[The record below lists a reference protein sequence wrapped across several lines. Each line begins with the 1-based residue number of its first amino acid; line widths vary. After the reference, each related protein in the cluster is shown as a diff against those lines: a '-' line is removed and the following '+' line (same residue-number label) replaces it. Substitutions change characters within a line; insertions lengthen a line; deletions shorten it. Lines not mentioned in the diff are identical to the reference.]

1 MTYPPTGL
9 GLRESRGG
17 SSFGKT
23 NFDFPEKSNKY
34 IYLYDDI
41 GQEGKTLQKNL
52 DTLGQYGW
60 ELISIVGTIGG
71 DQQLVLKRKFDPS
84 LVKRD
89 DEAIKKKNEK
99 IKYDMEEKNKK
110 DIEEKLKLETALKQK
125 KVLVNMDEVD
135 QQTELEHIDET
146 VKQYIQ
152 KIVDDY
158 QGDNILSKNI
168 KDNILEYDICIEYD
182 LTDSHLSN
190 INEYRQ
196 SLVDNYLAGC

>member
-1 MTYPPTGL
+1 M
-9 GLRESRGG
+9 
-17 SSFGKT
+17 
-23 NFDFPEKSNKY
+23 
-34 IYLYDDI
+34 
-41 GQEGKTLQKNL
+41 
-52 DTLGQYGW
+52 
-60 ELISIVGTIGG
+60 ISIVGTIGG